1 MKSPKRGSVSFS
13 NAIRKIKIHDFLK
26 LNRIHNLKRKNLI
39 KKKLIFLHR
48 LKNDDEIECPIC
60 MEKIG
65 PDDRAMTYCGHF
77 FCFNCI
83 QHVYNNYNHNCPM
96 CRETLNR
103 KKIFLIV

>member
-1 MKSPKRGSVSFS
+1 MKSGKGSVSFS

-60 MEKIG
+60 MEKLSG
-65 PDDRAMTYCGHF
+65 KLGHMKCKHYF
-77 FCFNCI
+77 HKECLDKWI
-83 QHVYNNYNHNCPM
+83 KMSKNNDCPI
-96 CRETLNR
+96 CRKN
-103 KKIFLIV
+103 